1 MTLQKFS
8 LADLD
13 RVYYAEACE
22 PIVAASK
29 KGTIQ
34 IQALA
39 RDYYHGKSIVR
50 EVSEQIG
57 FTTARYFATV
67 FNEHYHCTPQQFRE
81 QAG

>member
-1 MTLQKFS
+1 MSVTLQRFS

-29 KGTIQ
+29 KGAIQ

-39 RDYYHGKSIVR
+39 RDYYHGKPFSTRI
-50 EVSEQIG
+50 
-57 FTTARYFATV
+57 TTARHSNSA
-67 FNEHYHCTPQQFRE
+67 NK
-81 QAG
+81 